1 MQDCPSERQGSW
13 LKAGQADW
21 DRLII
26 QRQITRLPCQQVRNS
41 SGRPMS
47 NWQQVVGYYSFLYTA
62 WETTPGIMEA
72 WPNSKM
78 SHTAQLWS
86 QYQAK
91 AIRRLDSLNQNRGVG
106 VWYLWLCGGSVLQI
120 VYFQPIIS
128 TACCSKV
135 AKILPVQ
142 LDLQIELAKPSPN
155 AGLRLFKFCG
165 TACGPA
171 RQEQYHCS
179 PAGPA
184 RSSAATYSSL
194 SLPSSIST
202 TAEISILISY
212 SCV

>member
-47 NWQQVVGYYSFLYTA
+47 NWKQVVGYYSFLYTA

-91 AIRRLDSLNQNRGVG
+91 AIQRLDSLNLNRGVG

-135 AKILPVQ
+135 AKILPVL
-142 LDLQIELAKPSPN
+142 LDLQIELASLHPMRGYVYTN
-155 AGLRLFKFCG
+155 AV
-165 TACGPA
+165 
-171 RQEQYHCS
+171 EQH
-179 PAGPA
+179 
-184 RSSAATYSSL
+184 ATLHVKS
-194 SLPSSIST
+194 ST
-202 TAEISILISY
+202 TAVQQGLREIVLPLIPLCCFRAPY
-212 SCV
+212 QQLLR

>member
-1 MQDCPSERQGSW
+1 MQDCPSECQGSW

-91 AIRRLDSLNQNRGVG
+91 AIQRLDSLNLNRGVG
-106 VWYLWLCGGSVLQI
+106 VWYLWLCGGSVLQM

-128 TACCSKV
+128 TACCKQSGKNSPCTV
-135 AKILPVQ
+135 GPS
-142 LDLQIELAKPSPN
+142 DWTCKPSPN
-155 AGLRLFKFCG
+155 AGLRLYQCCG
-165 TACGPA
+165 TACKPA

-184 RSSAATYSSL
+184 WNSAATYSSL